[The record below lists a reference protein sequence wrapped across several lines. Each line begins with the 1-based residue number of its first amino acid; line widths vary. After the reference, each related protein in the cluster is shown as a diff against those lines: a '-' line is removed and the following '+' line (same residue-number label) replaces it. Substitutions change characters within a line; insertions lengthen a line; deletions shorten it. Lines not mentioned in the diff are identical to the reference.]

1 VLTGAA
7 TLSGFELA
15 SERIGVPLA
24 THSPEDEQ
32 SCFSDNTVR
41 DLSSNIEGL
50 ALVLEGDGESP
61 GMLPLL
67 HALAPELAGDIRER
81 LDRVRQ
87 RMLDTPAPFDAVIL
101 SSADD
106 PRRRRYQAL
115 AGELIGL
122 SGALRRAGARAGVT
136 VTIGGGG

>member
-1 VLTGAA
+1 MGARAWLAAAIAVLFVASVPGSVPAGTA
-7 TLSGFELA
+7 TLAGCEVS
-15 SERIGVPLA
+15 SERI
-24 THSPEDEQ
+24 
-32 SCFSDNTVR
+32 
-41 DLSSNIEGL
+41 
-50 ALVLEGDGESP
+50 GESP

-67 HALAPELAGDIRER
+67 RALDPRLAGEIRER
-81 LDRVRQ
+81 LDEIRQ
-87 RMLDTPAPFDAVIL
+87 RILDIPAPFDAIIL

-115 AGELIGL
+115 AGEFIGL